1 MHDIAGRLTLGRG
14 VRGGVGK
21 YGEVLG
27 GSGFRLV
34 GEGDLEGVVGGEEMR
49 GGASGNGNCNGDGG
63 RRGLDGG
70 VESGES
76 LKGKRKSMSAFE
88 SLENAV
94 GAEVVIASVVVV
106 S

>member
-1 MHDIAGRLTLGRG
+1 M
-14 VRGGVGK
+14 GVGD
-21 YGEVLG
+21 
-27 GSGFRLV
+27 LV
-34 GEGDLEGVVGGEEMR
+34 GVVGGEEMR
-49 GGASGNGNCNGDGG
+49 GGRCGDCNCNGDGG

-76 LKGKRKSMSAFE
+76 LKGKSKSMSAFE

-94 GAEVVIASVVVV
+94 AAEVVVDSVVLV

>member
-1 MHDIAGRLTLGRG
+1 M
-14 VRGGVGK
+14 
-21 YGEVLG
+21 
-27 GSGFRLV
+27 
-34 GEGDLEGVVGGEEMR
+34 GEGDLVGVVGGEEMR
-49 GGASGNGNCNGDGG
+49 GGGSGNCNCKGDGG

-76 LKGKRKSMSAFE
+76 LKGKRAWMSAFE

-94 GAEVVIASVVVV
+94 AAEVVVDSVVVV